1 MKAAKTMRLSIEVAI
16 LATGLIV
23 WITVHGLLVPTW
35 TGSEVL
41 IALVFIVWIAGWRAG
56 LRATI
61 LNVGCRLTGSGPR
74 RNIAPRRRSA
84 ATLSG
89 LFCSGTGL

>member
-41 IALVFIVWIAGWRAG
+41 IALVFIV
-56 LRATI
+56 
-61 LNVGCRLTGSGPR
+61 
-74 RNIAPRRRSA
+74 
-84 ATLSG
+84 LST
-89 LFCSGTGL
+89 S